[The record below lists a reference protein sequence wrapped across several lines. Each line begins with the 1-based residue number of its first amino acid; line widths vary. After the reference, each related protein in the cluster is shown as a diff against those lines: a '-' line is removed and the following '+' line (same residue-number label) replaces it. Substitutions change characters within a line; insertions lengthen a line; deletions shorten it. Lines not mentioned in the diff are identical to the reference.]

1 MTGELSLRNELDITG
16 ELCSMEPTYYD
27 FGLSL
32 YIDLERP
39 IEEQLKNQEILLSG
53 INGHIDFL
61 YNYEPNEVKEIA
73 TYEYL
78 RDNIGNLFN
87 EIEFICLC
95 FKDVDLIQIIKN
107 NAIIQTKK
115 IVIPER
121 IEINEYDKLINLLTI
136 YSEYKDNIY
145 VSMANNTFYVSL
157 TECLNIVTKIK
168 TIAENIQI
176 LNLSPIETIMYT
188 YDLVRNRVYKFEDQ
202 DELPATSRDLSSV
215 LFGDKI
221 VCAGYSNIF
230 SALLNYMGIKCHKVG
245 MLAENNNQTD
255 RHERNLIYVKD
266 DKYDIDGVYYFDTTW
281 DSKREN
287 ENNEFLNRYKYFAKT
302 LSQMNELEKNK
313 YIYDDMPYLGSNIVP
328 IIEKHLN
335 YNELAEI
342 NSKYFVTIN
351 YITRMATG
359 KNALEW
365 GSLIPGAPEYN
376 KFNKSKLLKK
386 LRDGIEKFNKPIPAE
401 TFIEILSN
409 VRKVQYYQNPNFY
422 PYSLNDIYKTY
433 VSSNWEFDEHYY
445 SLEQQLLMKIFG
457 CNQEEYNVDRDNR
470 REDFINYNHSTEL
483 GKEIKAVQLTKLLRN
498 YYNSKKDC

>member
-1 MTGELSLRNELDITG
+1 
-16 ELCSMEPTYYD
+16 
-27 FGLSL
+27 
-32 YIDLERP
+32 
-39 IEEQLKNQEILLSG
+39 
-53 INGHIDFL
+53 
-61 YNYEPNEVKEIA
+61 
-73 TYEYL
+73 
-78 RDNIGNLFN
+78 
-87 EIEFICLC
+87 
-95 FKDVDLIQIIKN
+95 
-107 NAIIQTKK
+107 
-115 IVIPER
+115 
-121 IEINEYDKLINLLTI
+121 
-136 YSEYKDNIY
+136 
-145 VSMANNTFYVSL
+145 MANNTLYVSL